1 MTGVGWQVIVEIPGK
16 PPVELK
22 PGEVLIGRSR
32 SCALQ
37 IPESTVSRQHARLR
51 VGPEGQVVV
60 EDLGSSNGTFVN
72 GERVIG
78 SRALLH
84 GDRLVVGEAE
94 LRVSILPP
102 VGAAEATM
110 KVELPPINEL
120 ELASP
125 PSLPEVPSTP
135 QAPSPPVPLAPPA
148 LSPPPAPSLASRP
161 STPPPVLPPP
171 GGTSPRLVEPASP
184 VAPSAP
190 GAPLS
195 QRSGRMPPSPSATPH
210 PGSAAKVPATVPA
223 PPPPKP
229 SVPATPSGGDL
240 LPSIAE
246 IEKMPLPPAAP
257 ARAKTGT
264 HPGVRLGRETL
275 AGFWIRVGAYLID
288 MALLFGLYLVVALLS
303 LLLGFVLPPA
313 VMFLV
318 SFGLGALLMLAGGL
332 ILTLYL
338 PATRG
343 QTPGKR
349 VLGLWIVKEG
359 ERPGTPLGWNTAL
372 LRLVGHLACA
382 VTAGLGYLLA
392 GFTERKQGLHDLI
405 AKTRV
410 VRLR

>member
-1 MTGVGWQVIVEIPGK
+1 MTGLGWQVIVEIPGK

-72 GERVIG
+72 GERITG

-110 KVELPPINEL
+110 KVELPPLSEL

-125 PSLPEVPSTP
+125 PALPEVPSRP
-135 QAPSPPVPLAPPA
+135 RAAS
-148 LSPPPAPSLASRP
+148 PPAP
-161 STPPPVLPPP
+161 
-171 GGTSPRLVEPASP
+171 LVP
-184 VAPSAP
+184 
-190 GAPLS
+190 
-195 QRSGRMPPSPSATPH
+195 
-210 PGSAAKVPATVPA
+210 PA
-223 PPPPKP
+223 PPPPPSPAPATRTPTPPPVVPPHGGASSRLAEPPTPVAPASPLAPTSHGPGHTPTPPRSPQPGSVAKVPTTAPPPPSSKP
-229 SVPATPSGGDL
+229 SGPAPASGGDL

-246 IEKMPLPPAAP
+246 IEKMPLPPPAP

-264 HPGVRLGRETL
+264 HPGVRVGRETL
-275 AGFWIRVGAYLID
+275 AGFWIRVAAFLID
-288 MALLFGLYLVVALLS
+288 QALLFGLYLVTTLLS
-303 LLLGFVLPPA
+303 LLLGLVLPPSL
-313 VMFLV
+313 MFV
-318 SFGLGALLMLAGGL
+318 ISFGLGTLLMVGGGL

-359 ERPGTPLGWNTAL
+359 ERPGTPLGWDTAL
-372 LRLVGHLACA
+372 LRWVGHLACGF
-382 VTAGLGYLLA
+382 TAGIGYLMVA
-392 GFTERKQGLHDLI
+392 FTERKQGLHDLI